1 MGLDLDE
8 WIFGKVA
15 RYLKRSRDKAG
26 QSLVQK
32 VDLEQVRPRLTLLAR
47 AVSGESIDLFP
58 AEREGG
64 YKGRNFFLPV
74 SFSRFPTWEQNLEL
88 YFFRV
93 LYLHTQRELGLNWD
107 RQVDDTNLS
116 MQRALDT
123 SLQVLDRLMAAF
135 PAASDLHERLLTGF
149 SAPSAPRILSELSWL
164 YGKWM
169 YDDSPFQDETVLQ
182 NFSDKVKKT
191 DKITPTTL
199 LQAKPVEEIR
209 TLAVDKRQQEDYVL
223 LHNFEKVET
232 AEEYN
237 GVWRDFDGKDDLE
250 EHQDAL
256 DALNMKFTVRV
267 DDTAHS
273 VYQAEFTENT
283 SVAES
288 AGSDEGGFHLKYDEW
303 DFKKRGYKPGFC
315 RVFPK
320 IQAEPDPEYY
330 AKTITKNA
338 STLLGLRKMLVS
350 VNNKMQQQ
358 RKQPQGDEFDID
370 ALTDLFTDIKA
381 RRSPSD
387 NIFLSRR
394 KKEKDFSILVL
405 LDISLSSDSYAAGN
419 RVIDVEKEVAILFGE
434 ILDELMIDFSVDS
447 FFSKTRNYSTYLTL
461 KDFDEK
467 WAVGKNRIGAVEPQG
482 YTRIGAA
489 LRHAGARLDSREA
502 KSKWII
508 LVSDGKPNDYDKYEG
523 KYGIQ
528 DVRQALRELREREIN
543 AYALAIEARAKYYLP
558 QMFGQN
564 HYQILTTPV
573 ELLRAMVG
581 LYTQIKH
588 Q

>member
-15 RYLKRSRDKAG
+15 RYLKRNRDKAG

-32 VDLEQVRPRLTLLAR
+32 VDLDQIKPRLTLLAR
-47 AVSGESIDLFP
+47 AVSGESIDIFP

-64 YKGRNFFLPV
+64 YKGRNFFLPA
-74 SFSRFPTWEQNLEL
+74 SFSKFPTWDQNLEFYL
-88 YFFRV
+88 FRV
-93 LYLHTQRELGLNWD
+93 LYLHTQRELGFNWD
-107 RQVDDTNLS
+107 RQVDDAIPS
-116 MQRALDT
+116 MQRAFDT
-123 SLQVLDRLMAAF
+123 SPQVLDRLIAGF
-135 PAASDLHERLLTGF
+135 PAAGDLHERLLTGF
-149 SAPSAPRILSELSWL
+149 PITSPHPDLPELSWL

-169 YDDSPFQDETVLQ
+169 YDDSPLREETVLQ
-182 NFSDKVKKT
+182 NFNDKTKKADET
-191 DKITPTTL
+191 TPTTL

-209 TLAVDKRQQEDYVL
+209 TLTIDKKQQEDYVL

-256 DALNMKFTVRV
+256 DELNMKFTVRV

-273 VYQAEFTENT
+273 VYQAEFMENT

-288 AGSDEGGFHLKYDEW
+288 AGSEGGGFHLKYDEW
-303 DFKKRGYKPGFC
+303 DFKNRSYKPGFC

-320 IQAEPDPEYY
+320 IQAELDPGYY

-358 RKQPQGDEFDID
+358 RKQPQGAEFDID
-370 ALTDLFTDIKA
+370 ALTDLFTDIRA

-405 LDISLSSDSYAAGN
+405 LDISLSSDSYAAGS

-434 ILDELMIDFSVDS
+434 ILDELSIDFSIDS
-447 FFSKTRNYSTYLTL
+447 FF
-461 KDFDEK
+461 
-467 WAVGKNRIGAVEPQG
+467 P
-482 YTRIGAA
+482 
-489 LRHAGARLDSREA
+489 
-502 KSKWII
+502 
-508 LVSDGKPNDYDKYEG
+508 KPG
-523 KYGIQ
+523 TI
-528 DVRQALRELREREIN
+528 
-543 AYALAIEARAKYYLP
+543 P
-558 QMFGQN
+558 P
-564 HYQILTTPV
+564 T
-573 ELLRAMVG
+573 
-581 LYTQIKH
+581 
-588 Q
+588 